1 MLNVLARARIST
13 FVDPLGARLAR
24 TGISPDVV
32 TLIGTTGAV
41 AGAVVFFPQGWFLAG
56 TLVIWFFVMFDM
68 LDGAVARAR
77 GTASRWGAFL
87 DSTLDRVAD
96 AAVFGA
102 LVWWFA
108 GVGGDEHSGSAG
120 LLIASLLC
128 LVLGTLTSYIKAR
141 AEGLGMTCNVGLAE
155 RSERLIIVLVGT
167 GLEGLGVPY
176 ALAIALWLLVAASA
190 ITVVQR
196 LIEVRRQSVAGTGAA

>member
-1 MLNVLARARIST
+1 MLNVLARARISHL
-13 FVDPLGARLAR
+13 VDPLGARLAR

-32 TLIGTTGAV
+32 TLVGTTGAV
-41 AGAVVFFPQGWFLAG
+41 AGAVVFFPRGWFFVG

-108 GVGGDEHSGSAG
+108 GAG
-120 LLIASLLC
+120 NSPELLIASLLC

-141 AEGLGMTCNVGLAE
+141 AEGLGMTCNVGFAE

-176 ALAIALWLLVAASA
+176 ALAVALWLLVAASA

-196 LIEVRRQSVAGTGAA
+196 LVEVRRQSVAGTGAA

>member
-1 MLNVLARARIST
+1 MLNVLARARFSRL
-13 FVDPLGARLAR
+13 VDPLGAQLAR
-24 TGISPDVV
+24 TGISPDAV
-32 TLIGTTGAV
+32 TLVGTTGAV
-41 AGAVVFFPQGWFLAG
+41 AGALVFFTRGWFFVG

-77 GTASRWGAFL
+77 GTVSRWGAFL
-87 DSTLDRVAD
+87 DSTLDRIAD

-108 GVGGDEHSGSAG
+108 GFGGEMRRESAA
-120 LLIASLLC
+120 LVLASLLC

-141 AEGLGMTCNVGLAE
+141 AEGLGMTCNVGFAE
-155 RSERLIIVLVGT
+155 RTERLIIVLVGT
-167 GLEGLGVPY
+167 GFEGLGVPY
-176 ALAIALWLLVAASA
+176 ALAVGLWLLVAASA

-196 LIEVRRQSVAGTGAA
+196 MVEVRRQAVAGTGAA